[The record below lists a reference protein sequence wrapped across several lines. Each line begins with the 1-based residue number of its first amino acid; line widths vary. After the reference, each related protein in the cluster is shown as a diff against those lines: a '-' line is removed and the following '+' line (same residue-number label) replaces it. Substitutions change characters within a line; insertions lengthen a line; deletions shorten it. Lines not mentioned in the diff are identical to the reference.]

1 MQREFLIFLITIG
14 ALCSVTVSGEGQ
26 TPAANKTAGTQEP
39 EPNKKQDTDN
49 TETGQTAFT
58 RALAGTDISGA
69 SSADSQ
75 QGYFIDFDLTAPLKK
90 CDPSEPENCRFWGW
104 VNPRILSLTA
114 PGSSAGDAGVLTPLT
129 NAFTTTSSAS
139 NLTKL
144 VAGFEFLAG
153 ADVMLKNGQGFPK
166 ILPNT
171 IVSIEWTVSAGTS
184 TPFSAANAAQI
195 FTVNNAIRLKFPAVT
210 TGCPDSTATTP
221 AAPACQYIAF
231 IPPNRD
237 RFFRQYFTGL
247 RFKSFYRQNE
257 NGAKDKHG
265 ESFPGTLDVT
275 AGQSELVTGGIL
287 RGLILKIEGFYP
299 LPFP

>member
-1 MQREFLIFLITIG
+1 M
-14 ALCSVTVSGEGQ
+14 
-26 TPAANKTAGTQEP
+26 
-39 EPNKKQDTDN
+39 
-49 TETGQTAFT
+49 
-58 RALAGTDISGA
+58 LA
-69 SSADSQ
+69 
-75 QGYFIDFDLTAPLKK
+75 DLAP
-90 CDPSEPENCRFWGW
+90 P
-104 VNPRILSLTA
+104 
-114 PGSSAGDAGVLTPLT
+114 
-129 NAFTTTSSAS
+129 
-139 NLTKL
+139 
-144 VAGFEFLAG
+144 
-153 ADVMLKNGQGFPK
+153 
-166 ILPNT
+166 
-171 IVSIEWTVSAGTS
+171 
-184 TPFSAANAAQI
+184 
-195 FTVNNAIRLKFPAVT
+195 AIRQQRTLSALPKFPAVT